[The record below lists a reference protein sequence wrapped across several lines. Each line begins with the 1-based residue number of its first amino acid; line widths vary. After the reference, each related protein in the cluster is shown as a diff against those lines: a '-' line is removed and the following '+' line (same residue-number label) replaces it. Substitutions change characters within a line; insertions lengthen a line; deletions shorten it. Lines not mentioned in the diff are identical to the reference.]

1 LDSFKIFTIIKK
13 AQNHYLKIEK
23 CNTGV
28 LKSELN
34 TLMKQLYTFLL
45 LLITTLSFGQLRY
58 TETIFPQADTLKNV
72 KFAVADCL
80 NSKLSLAAGYEIH
93 DGESTTESCSLYMDI
108 FTPNGDSVVKRPAIL
123 FAFSSGF
130 ITGSRHNQD
139 MVAFCD
145 SFARRGYVTATFDY
159 RLGIGSDVDRI
170 LNVPYHLSISDKNVT
185 RSVYR
190 GVQDSR
196 AAIRYLKHNAENYGI
211 DTTHIFLIGSSAGGI
226 ISLHNIYLDKLD
238 EIPSYIFEEPTL
250 GNLDT
255 IGVQGYDGR
264 ANAIVSL
271 WGALQTPEHIEDEQ
285 TPTLLIHGEED
296 DIVYFKKGMP
306 LKSLVPET
314 SVIDYSVSE
323 TFGSY
328 CIDTALINRNIPHE
342 TYFVPERGH
351 EFYGVDTGEFMDDG
365 PNQYWDTVNWRIS
378 DFFFDLIK
386 PEANFEAYN
395 IHTEVNCTNLS
406 STDYYLN
413 WDFGDGTNSNE
424 LNPVHVYN
432 EDGYKTIKLTTC
444 NQNMACDTIS
454 QVIYLNPVSVSDIS
468 INQLKIYP
476 NPADNRLQIEG
487 ISEVYSYE
495 IYDMLGRMHMADN
508 NKNNNTFIIS
518 KLKPG
523 LYILK
528 IRNSSNTVSFKFQK
542 IE

>member
-1 LDSFKIFTIIKK
+1 
-13 AQNHYLKIEK
+13 
-23 CNTGV
+23 
-28 LKSELN
+28 
-34 TLMKQLYTFLL
+34 MKQIYPFLF
-45 LLITTLSFGQLRY
+45 LLITSTFSFGQLRY
-58 TETIFPQADTLKNV
+58 TETIFPQTDTLKNV
-72 KFAVADCL
+72 EFAIADCL
-80 NSKLSLAAGYEIH
+80 NSKLSLAAGYEVH
-93 DGESTTESCSLYMDI
+93 DGEFTTEQRSLYMDI
-108 FTPNGDSVVKRPAIL
+108 FTPGGDTITKRPAIL

-130 ITGSRHNQD
+130 ITGSRHNED

-159 RLGIGSDVDRI
+159 RLGIGADVDRI
-170 LNVPYHLSISDKNVT
+170 LGIPYHISISDKNVT

-211 DTTHIFLIGSSAGGI
+211 DTTHIFLVGSSAGGI
-226 ISLHNIYLDKLD
+226 ISLHNVYLDKPE
-238 EIPSYIFEEPTL
+238 EIPSYVFEEPTL
-250 GNLDT
+250 GCLDT
-255 IGVQGYDGR
+255 VGMQGDGGR

-271 WGALQTPEHIEDEQ
+271 WGALQTPELIEDEQ
-285 TPTLLIHGEED
+285 TPSLLIHGEED

-306 LKSLVPET
+306 LKSVVPET
-314 SVIDYSVSE
+314 NVIDYSVTE
-323 TFGSY
+323 TYGNF

-342 TYFVPERGH
+342 TYFVPGRRH
-351 EFYGVDTGEFMDDG
+351 EFYGVDTGDFGDDG

-395 IHTEVNCTNLS
+395 NHRELKCTNLS

-424 LNPVHVYN
+424 LNPTHIYN
-432 EDGYKTIKLTTC
+432 EDGYKTIKLTAC

-454 QVIYLNPVSVSDIS
+454 QIIYLNPVSVSDIG

-476 NPADNRLQIEG
+476 NPAVNNLQIEG
-487 ISEVYSYE
+487 ISEVFSYE
-495 IYDMLGRMHMADN
+495 IYDMLGRKYMAEN
-508 NKNNNTFIIS
+508 NKNNNTIRIS
-518 KLKPG
+518 YLKPG

-528 IRNSSNTVSFKFQK
+528 IRSTSETGSFKFQK